1 MVTMFFAV
9 LTVLAVFTHQ
19 ASASSLHLC
28 PVPNT
33 VSRTIKTAGDSPW
46 TVYLPTGEAE
56 MFVDADTIYCK
67 FDGLLLT
74 KDAPNKNC
82 VLGAEAGKITAAL
95 RLKKYCTFSHELG
108 RKANDCYV
116 MCP

>member
-1 MVTMFFAV
+1 MDTILLAL
-9 LTVLAVFTHQ
+9 LTVLAVFTGH

-28 PVPNT
+28 PVPNF
-33 VSRTIKTAGDSPW
+33 VSGTITTAGDDPW
-46 TVYLPTGEAE
+46 TVFLPKGEAE

-67 FDGLLLT
+67 LDGLLLT
-74 KDAPNKNC
+74 KAAPSKNC
-82 VLGAEAGKITAAL
+82 VLGAEAGKITQPP
-95 RLKKYCTFSHELG
+95 RLKKYCTFSDELG

>member
-1 MVTMFFAV
+1 MVTMFLVRLAV
-9 LTVLAVFTHQ
+9 LGVFTQQ

-33 VSRTIKTAGDSPW
+33 VSRTIETAGDSPW

-56 MFVDADTIYCK
+56 MFVDANTIYCK
-67 FDGLLLT
+67 LNGLLLT
-74 KDAPNKNC
+74 KAAPSKNC
-82 VLGAEAGKITAAL
+82 VLGAEAGKITEPP
-95 RLKKYCTFSHELG
+95 RLKKYCTFSDELG

-116 MCP
+116 ICP